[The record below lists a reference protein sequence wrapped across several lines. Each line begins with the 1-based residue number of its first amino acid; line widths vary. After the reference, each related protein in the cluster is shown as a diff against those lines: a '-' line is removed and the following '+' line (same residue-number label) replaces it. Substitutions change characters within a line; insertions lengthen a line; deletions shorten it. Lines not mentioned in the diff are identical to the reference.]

1 MTGLSYSVDFLKDGM
16 LVITFLDDSHEVIVE
31 LTFDDA
37 VELHRLLGRMLRK
50 LSEFSMH
57 KPGSEDMSGLKSKD
71 G

>member
-16 LVITFLDDSHEVIVE
+16 LAITFLEGPHEVIVE

-57 KPGSEDMSGLKSKD
+57 KPDSGDVSGLKSKGD
-71 G
+71 

>member
-1 MTGLSYSVDFLKDGM
+1 MTGLSYSVEFLKDGM
-16 LVITFLDDSHEVIVE
+16 LVITFLDGPHEVNVE

-57 KPGSEDMSGLKSKD
+57 KPGSGDISRMKSK
-71 G
+71 GG